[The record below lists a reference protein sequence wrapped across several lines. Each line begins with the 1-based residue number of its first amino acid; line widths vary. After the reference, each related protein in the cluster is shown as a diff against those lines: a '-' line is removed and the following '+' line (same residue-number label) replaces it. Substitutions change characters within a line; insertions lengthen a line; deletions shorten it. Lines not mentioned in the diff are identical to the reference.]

1 MDAPCF
7 TVVIATYNYGRFL
20 RAALD
25 SVLAQS
31 CQDFELIVVD
41 GASTDDTVELLREYA
56 PRLAWWVSEPDRGQS
71 DAFNKGFA
79 RGRGRYFVWLNA
91 DDILLPGTL
100 AAAKSALADGR
111 HPWAS
116 GDFVRTNADLELLA
130 CFRGPTE
137 QPTWLRRPDAPITVC
152 GPSSFFAAELFREV
166 GGFATDLRYA
176 MDLDLWLKFMTRGHY
191 PRRFAHY
198 CWAFR
203 MHEHS
208 KTADQFSAYVNPRAK
223 EIQAEVAALYARL
236 GYRLSPWARLL
247 SAAHKVADG
256 SAWGAWCDTR
266 AFRGQPAH
274 LISAEA

>member
-1 MDAPCF
+1 MAAPCF

-20 RAALD
+20 RDALD

-41 GASTDDTVELLREYA
+41 GGSTDGTVELLREYA
-56 PRLAWWVSEPDRGQS
+56 PRLDWWVTEPDRGQS

-91 DDILLPGTL
+91 DDLLLPGTL
-100 AAAKSALADGR
+100 AAAKAALADGS
-111 HPWAS
+111 PWAS
-116 GDFVRTNADLELLA
+116 GDFVRTNAELEVLA

-137 QPTWLRRPDAPITVC
+137 QPAWLRRRDAPITGC
-152 GPSSFFAAELFREV
+152 GPSSFSSAELYREV
-166 GGFATDLRYA
+166 GGFSPDLRYA
-176 MDLDLWLKFMTRGHY
+176 MDIDLWLKFMARGHY
-191 PRRFAHY
+191 PRRFPHY

-203 MHEHS
+203 MHEQS
-208 KTADQFSAYVNPRAK
+208 KTADQFSAYVNPRAQ

-247 SAAHKVADG
+247 SAAQKLADG
-256 SAWGAWCDTR
+256 SAYGAWCDTR
-266 AFRGQPAH
+266 AYRGRPVRLLPTPA
-274 LISAEA
+274 

>member
-41 GASTDDTVELLREYA
+41 GGSTDGTVELLREYA
-56 PRLAWWVSEPDRGQS
+56 PLLDWWVTEPDRGQS

-100 AAAKSALADGR
+100 AAAKAALADGA
-111 HPWAS
+111 PWAS
-116 GDFVRTNADLELLA
+116 GDFIRTNADLEVLA
-130 CFRGPTE
+130 CFRGPTD
-137 QPTWLRRPDAPITVC
+137 QPAWLRRPDAPITVC
-152 GPSSFFAAELFREV
+152 GPSSFFSAALYREV
-166 GGFATDLRYA
+166 GGFSPDLRYA
-176 MDLDLWLKFMTRGHY
+176 MDIDLWLKFMVRGHY
-191 PRRFAHY
+191 PRRFRHY

-203 MHEHS
+203 MHEQS
-208 KTADQFSAYVNPRAK
+208 KTADQFSAYVNPRAR

-247 SAAHKVADG
+247 SAARKLADG
-256 SAWGAWCDTR
+256 SAFGAWSDTR
-266 AFRGQPAH
+266 CYRGRPVQALPP
-274 LISAEA
+274 SA

>member
-1 MDAPCF
+1 MDAPYF
-7 TVVIATYNYGRFL
+7 TVVIVTYNYGRFL

-41 GASTDDTVELLREYA
+41 GASTDGTGDILQEYA

-111 HPWAS
+111 HAWAS
-116 GDFVRTNADLELLA
+116 GDFVRTDATLNILT
-130 CFRGPTE
+130 CFRGPTK
-137 QPTWLRRPDAPITVC
+137 QPTWLRRADAPITVC
-152 GPSSFFAAELFREV
+152 GPSSFFSAELYREV
-166 GGFATDLRYA
+166 GGFAVDLHYA
-176 MDLDLWLKFMTRGHY
+176 MDVDLWLKFMARGHY
-191 PRRFAHY
+191 PRRFRHY

-203 MHEHS
+203 MHEQS
-208 KTADQFSAYVNPRAK
+208 KTADQFSAYVNPRVK
-223 EIQAEVAALYARL
+223 EIQAEVGALYARL

-247 SAAHKVADG
+247 SAAQKIADG
-256 SAWGAWCDTR
+256 SALGTWADTR
-266 AFRGQPAH
+266 AFRGKPAL
-274 LISAEA
+274 LIAPKV

>member
-1 MDAPCF
+1 MAAPCF

-20 RAALD
+20 RDALD

-41 GASTDDTVELLREYA
+41 GASTDGTVELLREYA
-56 PRLAWWVSEPDRGQS
+56 PRLDWWVTEPDRGQS

-100 AAAKSALADGR
+100 AAAKAALADGS
-111 HPWAS
+111 PWAS
-116 GDFVRTNADLELLA
+116 GDFVRTNAELEVLA

-152 GPSSFFAAELFREV
+152 GPSSFFSAELYREV
-166 GGFATDLRYA
+166 GGFSPDLRYA
-176 MDLDLWLKFMTRGHY
+176 MDIDLWLKFMARGHY
-191 PRRFAHY
+191 PRRFQHY

-203 MHEHS
+203 MHEQS
-208 KTADQFSAYVNPRAK
+208 KTADQFSAYVNPRAQ

-247 SAAHKVADG
+247 SAAQKLADG
-256 SAWGAWCDTR
+256 SAYGAWSDTQ
-266 AFRGQPAH
+266 AYRGRPVRLLPTHA
-274 LISAEA
+274 

>member
-25 SVLAQS
+25 SVLTQS

-41 GASTDDTVELLREYA
+41 GGSTDGTVELLQEYA
-56 PRLAWWVSEPDRGQS
+56 PKLAWWVSEPDRGQS

-91 DDILLPGTL
+91 DDLLLPGTL
-100 AAAKSALADGR
+100 AAAKAALGDGL
-111 HPWAS
+111 HAWAS
-116 GDFVRTNADLELLA
+116 GDFVRTNPDLEVMA
-130 CFRGPTE
+130 CFRGPVD
-137 QPTWLRRPDAPITVC
+137 QPAWLRRPDAPITVC
-152 GPSSFFAAELFREV
+152 GPSSFFSAELFRSV
-166 GGFATDLRYA
+166 GGFSADLRYA
-176 MDLDLWLKFMTRGHY
+176 MDIDLWLRFMARGHY

-203 MHEHS
+203 MHEQS
-208 KTADQFSAYVNPRAK
+208 KTADQFSAYVNPRAR

-236 GYRLSPWARLL
+236 GYRLSPWARFL
-247 SAAHKVADG
+247 SAALKVADG
-256 SAWGAWCDTR
+256 SAFGAWADTR
-266 AFRGQPAH
+266 RHRGQPVAR
-274 LISAEA
+274 LASAT